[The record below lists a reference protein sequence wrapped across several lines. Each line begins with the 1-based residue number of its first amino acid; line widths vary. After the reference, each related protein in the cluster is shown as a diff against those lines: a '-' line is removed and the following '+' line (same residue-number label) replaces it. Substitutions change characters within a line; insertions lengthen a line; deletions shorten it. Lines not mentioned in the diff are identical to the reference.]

1 MPTLFTHPA
10 VPIALG
16 LAAGS
21 KVIPPRLLL
30 AGIVASVVPDLD
42 VLSFRLGISYGSD
55 MGHRGFTHSLA
66 FALLLAT
73 LAAIWAH
80 RLKAR
85 QSTAFLFIL
94 STTASHGLLD
104 MITNGGKGVAFLWPV
119 TSERFFFPAQ
129 VVAVAPLSVKR
140 LFGPAG
146 LPVLTTELQ
155 WVWLPSLLLA
165 MAFYL
170 RRRGNAR

>member
-1 MPTLFTHPA
+1 MPTLFSHPA

-30 AGIVASVVPDLD
+30 AGVVASVVPDLD
-42 VLSFRLGISYGSD
+42 VLSFRLDINYGSD
-55 MGHRGFTHSLA
+55 MGHRGFTHSLV

-73 LAAIWAH
+73 LAAIWSH

-85 QSTAFLFIL
+85 KSTAFLFIL
-94 STTASHGLLD
+94 LATASHGLLD
-104 MITNGGKGVAFLWPV
+104 MITNGGKGVAFLWPF

-129 VVAVAPLSVKR
+129 VIAVAPLSVKR
-140 LFGPAG
+140 LFSPAG
-146 LPVLTTELQ
+146 LPVLVTELQ
-155 WVWLPSLLLA
+155 WVWLPSLLLVA
-165 MAFYL
+165 AFYL
-170 RRRGNAR
+170 ERRLNSR